1 MKLSENEE
9 RTLAEIE
16 TYNPGLAK
24 ALRKACSTAAKEGP
38 SEKETAKQDAY
49 FKAGDARV
57 QAQQHGGNVGRGA
70 VPANHSH
77 EKSLRIIGLSESGYG
92 RLVRDFGAG
101 AVEEQI
107 RIAVKDVG
115 CGTKVNHAESF
126 LLYRLNVD
134 KGRGAA

>member
-1 MKLSENEE
+1 MKLSENDE
-9 RTLAEIE
+9 RILAEIE
-16 TYNPGLAK
+16 TYNPGLAN
-24 ALRKACSTAAKEGP
+24 ALRRACSTAAAEGP

-57 QAQQHGGNVGRGA
+57 QAQQHGGNAGKGT
-70 VPANHSH
+70 VPAVHTH
-77 EKSLRIIGLSESGYG
+77 EENLRIIGLSESGYR
-92 RLVRDFGAG
+92 RLVRDYGAG

-107 RIAVKDVG
+107 RIAIKDVG